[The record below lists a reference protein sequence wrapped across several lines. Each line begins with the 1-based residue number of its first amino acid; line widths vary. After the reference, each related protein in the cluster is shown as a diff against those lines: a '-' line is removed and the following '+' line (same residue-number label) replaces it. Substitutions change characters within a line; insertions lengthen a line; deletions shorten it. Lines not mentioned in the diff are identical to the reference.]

1 MPIICKSLRKT
12 WNNNLWISFPIMGRL
27 LSIEYFKLRN
37 SKYFWVL
44 LILFL
49 IFLLSVPIG
58 TKIFLDYMTS
68 IGEEFLKPGI
78 RADELPVFDFVD
90 IWQNLT
96 WVYKSFSIFLG
107 FIIVI
112 SVSNEFAHRT
122 IRQHVIDGLSRT
134 EFLLSKVIF
143 ILVISAA
150 VSLIVLCIGLIM
162 GFLWS
167 PVKEFTFVVKNIEF
181 IGAYFFHLVAFQLL
195 CLVIALLIKRSG
207 ITIALLIF
215 YVYTIEPIITG
226 IISYHYKLPA
236 IADLFPISAIGNII
250 RIPFSKYILRET
262 QTFISLPDAG
272 VLFAYIILLSLL
284 AYRLV
289 VKRDL

>member
-1 MPIICKSLRKT
+1 MS
-12 WNNNLWISFPIMGRL
+12 RL
-27 LSIEYFKLRN
+27 FSIEYFKLRN
-37 SKYFWVL
+37 SKYYWIL

-49 IFLLSVPIG
+49 VFMLAVPVG
-58 TKIFLDYMTS
+58 AKVFLDYMTS

-112 SVSNEFAHRT
+112 SVSNEFTHRT

-134 EFLLSKVIF
+134 ELLLSKVLFIF
-143 ILVISAA
+143 VISAV
-150 VSLIVLCIGLIM
+150 VSVLVFVIGLIM
-162 GFLWS
+162 GYLWS
-167 PVKEFTFVVKNIEF
+167 PVKEFTFIIKNIEF
-181 IGAYFFHLVAFQLL
+181 IGAYFLHLVTFQML
-195 CLVIALLIKRSG
+195 CLVIALLIRRSG

-226 IISYHYKLPA
+226 IIRYHYKLPQL
-236 IADLFPISAIGNII
+236 ADLFPINAIGNII
-250 RIPFSKYILRET
+250 RLPFSKYILQET
-262 QTFISLPDAG
+262 QTFVSWTDAS
-272 VLFAYIILLSLL
+272 ILGLYLLILSFL